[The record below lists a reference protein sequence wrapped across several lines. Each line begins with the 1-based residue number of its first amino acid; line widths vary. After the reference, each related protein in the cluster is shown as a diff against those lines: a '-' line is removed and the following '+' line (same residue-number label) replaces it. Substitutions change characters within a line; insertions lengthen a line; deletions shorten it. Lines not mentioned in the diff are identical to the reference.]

1 MDSLAIKLCTIHTA
15 VNLRD
20 NIKLKLNS
28 KYQEAI
34 GTELSSG
41 GIASRHQQKTPNLS
55 RSLCIILALSPY
67 NAQGNQT
74 CYLSAR

>member
-1 MDSLAIKLCTIHTA
+1 MDSLGIKLCTIHTA

-28 KYQEAI
+28 KYQEDN

-41 GIASRHQQKTPNLS
+41 GIVSRHQQETPN
-55 RSLCIILALSPY
+55 
-67 NAQGNQT
+67 
-74 CYLSAR
+74 

>member
-41 GIASRHQQKTPNLS
+41 GLASRHRQKTPN
-55 RSLCIILALSPY
+55 
-67 NAQGNQT
+67 
-74 CYLSAR
+74 

>member
-1 MDSLAIKLCTIHTA
+1 MGSLAIKLCTIHTA
-15 VNLRD
+15 VDLRD

-41 GIASRHQQKTPNLS
+41 GIASRHQQKTPN
-55 RSLCIILALSPY
+55 
-67 NAQGNQT
+67 
-74 CYLSAR
+74 